1 MGKLKTQRFEVDESS
16 WSYDISS
23 SIASLLEM
31 IPEDDVN
38 VDVPNLLYN
47 ALTTSVFLHN
57 LLFIY
62 SLAIIGVLLE
72 EEILMLLF
80 DIYPFCFSSL
90 VDYM

>member
-38 VDVPNLLYN
+38 VDVPNLLYKV
-47 ALTTSVFLHN
+47 LTTNVFLYN
-57 LLFIY
+57 LFLIY
-62 SLAIIGVLLE
+62 SLVIIGVLLE
-72 EEILMLLF
+72 EEILMLQF
-80 DIYPFCFSSL
+80 DIYPFNYSLL

>member
-38 VDVPNLLYN
+38 VDVPNLLYKV
-47 ALTTSVFLHN
+47 LTTNVFLYH
-57 LLFIY
+57 LFLIY
-62 SLAIIGVLLE
+62 SLVIIGVLLE
-72 EEILMLLF
+72 EEILILLF
-80 DIYPFCFSSL
+80 DIYPFYISSL